1 MKKYIV
7 RFALWL
13 LHKSGVNRHGLSRD
27 LIDQA
32 ESQVIFLAGKG
43 PSGEYRRHQALAAL
57 MKAGWRE
64 RDAALAIEL
73 AVRNVSP

>member
-1 MKKYIV
+1 MKRLIQT
-7 RFALWL
+7 FAIWL
-13 LHKSGVNRHGLSRD
+13 LKKTGANQHGICAELMA
-27 LIDQA
+27 QA
-32 ESQVIFLAGKG
+32 EKQVIALAGKG

-73 AVRNVSP
+73 AVRNVSA